1 MEKAVLVAGSG
12 ISGIGAVKLL
22 KQVGRSVILYDGNE
36 KLDRE
41 EIKRNAQDA
50 SLEVILG
57 ELTQDVLNKI
67 EYCVISPGISLEVP
81 FVQTLKESGI
91 PIWSEIELA
100 YHYAKGTLAAITG
113 TNGKTTTTAL
123 LGAMVQN
130 WIGKE
135 RGFIVG
141 NIGIPYTQMAQEM
154 GEDAITVAEISSF
167 QLETIQTFHPKVS
180 AILNITPDHLN
191 RHHTMECYTQVKES
205 ITKNQ
210 TDQEWCILNYEDE
223 RLRQFGDRARVKV
236 LYFSSKR
243 KLEEGMYLDGDLIM
257 LRYDKKEY
265 EICNIGEC
273 HLVGICNYE
282 NIMAASGM
290 AYCLGVP
297 MDVIKKT
304 VKEFRAVEH
313 RIEFVEEIEG
323 VRYYNDSKG
332 TNPDAAIQGIRA
344 MNRPT
349 FIIAGG
355 YDKGSE
361 YDEWI
366 TEFGDKV
373 KRLVLLGQTAE
384 KIADCA
390 RKHGFT
396 HISFVSDLKEAV
408 ALCAR
413 EAKPGDAVLLS
424 PACASWG
431 MFINYEERGRIF
443 KELVR
448 ERMNCRSSHTVE

>member
-22 KQVGRSVILYDGNE
+22 KQVGKQVILYDGNE
-36 KLDRE
+36 NLDQD
-41 EIKRNAQDA
+41 EIRKNAEDA
-50 SLEVILG
+50 SLEIILG
-57 ELTQDVLNKI
+57 KLTQDVIKRL

-81 FVQTLKESGI
+81 FVQQLREAEI

-100 YHYAKGTLAAITG
+100 YHYAKGVLAAITG

-123 LGAMVQN
+123 LGAMVRN
-130 WIGKE
+130 WVGEE
-135 RGFIVG
+135 RSFVVG
-141 NIGIPYTQMAQEM
+141 NIGIPYTKSALEM
-154 GEDAITVAEISSF
+154 KEDSVTVAEISSF
-167 QLETIQTFHPKVS
+167 QLESILTFHPAVT

-210 TDQEWCILNYEDE
+210 TDQEWCILNYEDS
-223 RLRQFGDRARVKV
+223 RLREFGEHAKVKV

-243 KLEEGMYLDGDLIM
+243 KLKEGLYLDGNTIILHVNGTS
-257 LRYDKKEY
+257 Y
-265 EICNIGEC
+265 EICKTTEC

-297 MDVIKKT
+297 MDIIQKT
-304 VKEFRAVEH
+304 AKEFKAVEH
-313 RIEFVEEIEG
+313 RIEFVEEING
-323 VRYYNDSKG
+323 VSYYNDSKG

-344 MNRPT
+344 MTRPT
-349 FIIAGG
+349 FIIGGG

-366 TEFGDKV
+366 EEFGNKV
-373 KRLVLLGQTAE
+373 KKLVLLGQTAQ

-390 RKHGFT
+390 KRHGFT
-396 HISFVSDLKEAV
+396 DIVFVSDLEEAV
-408 ALCAR
+408 AYCFR
-413 EAKPGDAVLLS
+413 EAKEGDAVLLS

-431 MFINYEERGRIF
+431 MFKNYEERGRIF

-448 ERMNCRSSHTVE
+448 GLIHSSQEK